1 MRSKRFYAVLVAI
14 LRFPLF
20 LIYRYK
26 IINKNNMPME
36 GRYIIACNHISGPDC
51 IFVGLGQ
58 KRQIRYMAK
67 AELFENPFLG
77 WFFTKLGAF
86 AVNRGKGD
94 FGAINSAKDM
104 IENGDAL
111 GIFIE
116 GTRSKT
122 GEFLKPKSGAV
133 MLAHQMDCKIIPCS
147 ISCKGIKPSFWKR
160 KYVHFGDPVTVEE
173 LGITKASPREY
184 RDASR
189 KLMDIIADLRKQDIG
204 CA

>member
-1 MRSKRFYAVLVAI
+1 MSKGFYAFLVAI

-20 LIYRYK
+20 LFFRYK
-26 IINKNNMPME
+26 LINKNNIPKE
-36 GRYIIACNHISGPDC
+36 GRYIIASNHISGPDC

-58 KRQIRYMAK
+58 KRYIRFMAK
-67 AELFENPFLG
+67 AELFQKPFLN
-77 WFFTKLGAF
+77 WFFTKMGAF

-94 FGAINSAKDM
+94 TTA
-104 IENGDAL
+104 IENAKQYIEEGYTL

-133 MLAHQMDCKIIPCS
+133 MLAHQMDCKIVPCA
-147 ISCKGIKPSFWKR
+147 ISCKGLKPSLWRR
-160 KYVHFGDPVTVEE
+160 KYVHFGDPITTEE

-189 KLMDIIADLRKQDIG
+189 RLMDIIADLRKQDIG
-204 CA
+204 

>member
-1 MRSKRFYAVLVAI
+1 MSKGFYSFLVAI

-20 LIYRYK
+20 LIFRYK
-26 IINKNNMPME
+26 HINKNNIPKE
-36 GRYIIACNHISGPDC
+36 GRYIIASNHISGPDC

-58 KRQIRYMAK
+58 KRYIRFMAK
-67 AELFENPFLG
+67 AELFETKFLN
-77 WFFTKLGAF
+77 WFFTKMGAF

-94 FGAINSAKDM
+94 TTAISNAKQFIAD
-104 IENGDAL
+104 GDTL

-116 GTRSKT
+116 GTRSKS

-133 MLAHQMDCKIIPCS
+133 MLAHQMDCKIVPCA
-147 ISCKGIKPSFWKR
+147 ISCKGLKPSFFRR
-160 KYVHFGDPVTVEE
+160 KYVHFGEPISVEE
-173 LGITKASPREY
+173 LGVTKASPREY

-204 CA
+204 

>member
-1 MRSKRFYAVLVAI
+1 MSKAFYSVLVFI

-20 LIYRYK
+20 LIFRYK
-26 IINKNNMPME
+26 HINKNNIPKE
-36 GRYIIACNHISGPDC
+36 GRYIIASNHISGPDC

-58 KRQIRYMAK
+58 KRYIRFMAK
-67 AELFENPFLG
+67 AELFENKFLN
-77 WFFTKLGAF
+77 WFFTKMGAF

-94 FGAINSAKDM
+94 TGAINNAKEM
-104 IENGDAL
+104 IENGETL

-133 MLAHQMDCKIIPCS
+133 MLAHQMNCKIIPCA
-147 ISCKGIKPSFWKR
+147 ISCKGLKPSFWRR
-160 KYVHFGDPVTVEE
+160 KYVHFGEPVTVEE

-189 KLMDIIADLRKQDIG
+189 KLMDIISELRKQDIG
-204 CA
+204 

>member
-1 MRSKRFYAVLVAI
+1 MSKAFYSVLVFI

-20 LIYRYK
+20 LIFRYK
-26 IINKNNMPME
+26 HINKNNIPKE
-36 GRYIIACNHISGPDC
+36 GRYIIASNHISGPDC

-58 KRQIRYMAK
+58 KRYIRFMAK
-67 AELFENPFLG
+67 AELFENKFLN
-77 WFFTKLGAF
+77 WFFTKMGAF

-94 FGAINSAKDM
+94 TGAINNAKEM
-104 IENGDAL
+104 IENGETL

-133 MLAHQMDCKIIPCS
+133 MLAHQMNCKIIPCA
-147 ISCKGIKPSFWKR
+147 ISCKGLKPSFWRR
-160 KYVHFGDPVTVEE
+160 KYVHFGEPVTVEE

-189 KLMDIIADLRKQDIG
+189 KLMDIIAELRKQDIG
-204 CA
+204 